1 MNRPAPPPMDARA
14 RAEAHHHEWSQ
25 VLISL
30 RDAKKA
36 AARAR
41 ATYKHMRARI
51 ILAAKA
57 DHPRIS
63 QAAAETLADAEDEV
77 FEAHLDMLEAEGYA
91 EALVYK
97 HTQLKEYAKQL
108 LTDRVDERTR
118 DQLHGNGLY
127 AP

>member
-1 MNRPAPPPMDARA
+1 MNQPATPPMDARA

-77 FEAHLDMLEAEGYA
+77 FEAHLGMLEAEGYA

>member
-1 MNRPAPPPMDARA
+1 MP
-14 RAEAHHHEWSQ
+14 
-25 VLISL
+25 L
-30 RDAKKA
+30 R
-36 AARAR
+36 
-41 ATYKHMRARI
+41 
-51 ILAAKA
+51 
-57 DHPRIS
+57 PRIS

-77 FEAHLDMLEAEGYA
+77 FEAHLEMLETEGYA

>member
-1 MNRPAPPPMDARA
+1 MTTTQTTDARA
-14 RAEAHHHEWSQ
+14 RAEAHHHEWDQ
-25 VLISL
+25 VLLTL
-30 RDAKKA
+30 RDAKKTA
-36 AARAR
+36 AQAR
-41 ATYKHMRARI
+41 ATYKNRRARI

-77 FEAHLDMLEAEGYA
+77 YHAHLAMLEAEGYA

-118 DQLHGNGLY
+118 DQLHSNGLY